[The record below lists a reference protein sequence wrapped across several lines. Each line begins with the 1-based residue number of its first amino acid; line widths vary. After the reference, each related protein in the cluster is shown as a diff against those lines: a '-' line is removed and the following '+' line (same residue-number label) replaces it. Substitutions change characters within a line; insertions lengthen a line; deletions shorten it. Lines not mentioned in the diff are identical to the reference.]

1 MEFSILTYFL
11 LFLSGAAA
19 GFIDSVAGGGGLITL
34 PALLLAGLPPTN
46 ALATNKLQ
54 STFGSI
60 TSSYHYIKG
69 GKADL
74 KTARTGIIFTFIGAG
89 TGTILVQVTSN
100 EFLKKLI
107 PFLLMGVL
115 VYLLLSPKAGE
126 IEREKRMS
134 TKWFYVIFGLLI
146 GFYDGY
152 FGPGTGAFWVI
163 LIVFFLGHEMV
174 KATAYTKVMNFTSN
188 ITALTFFAIGG
199 KMVFIPGFV
208 MAAGEIAGATL
219 GSKMVIK
226 NGVKFIKPFFYTI
239 VVIIIIS
246 LFYKHY

>member
-1 MEFSILTYFL
+1 MELSVLTYIL
-11 LFLSGAAA
+11 LFIAGTAA
-19 GFIDSVAGGGGLITL
+19 GFIDSIAGGGGLITV
-34 PALLLAGLPPTN
+34 PVLLLAGLPPQM
-46 ALATNKLQ
+46 ALGTNKFQ

-60 TSSYHYIKG
+60 TSSYNYVKN

-74 KTARTGIIFTFIGAG
+74 RIALRGIIFTFIGASIG
-89 TGTILVQVTSN
+89 TVAVQFTSN
-100 EFLKKLI
+100 DFLMKLI
-107 PFLLMGVL
+107 PFLLTGVL
-115 VYLLLSPKAGE
+115 IYLLVSPKAGE

-134 TKWFYVIFGLLI
+134 AKWFYMIFGLAI

-163 LIVFFLGHEMV
+163 LIVFFLGQEMV
-174 KATAYTKVMNFTSN
+174 SATAYTKVMNVTSN
-188 ITALTFFAIGG
+188 ITALLFFVIGE
-199 KMVFIPGFV
+199 KVLFLPGLA
-208 MAAGEIAGATL
+208 MGIGEVLGAKI
-219 GSKMVIK
+219 GSGLVIK

>member
-1 MEFSILTYFL
+1 MEPDFLTYFL
-11 LFLSGAAA
+11 LFIAGTAA
-19 GFIDSVAGGGGLITL
+19 GFIDSIAGGGGLITL
-34 PALLLAGLPPTN
+34 PALMLAGLSPQM
-46 ALATNKLQ
+46 ALGTNKLQ

-60 TSSYHYIKG
+60 TASYHYVKS

-74 KTARTGIIFTFIGAG
+74 KTARTGIVFTFIGAG
-89 TGTILVQVTSN
+89 AGTILVQITSN
-100 EFLKKLI
+100 DLLKKLI

-115 VYLLLSPKAGE
+115 VYLLFSPKAGE
-126 IEREKRMS
+126 IERERRMS
-134 TKWFYVIFGLLI
+134 EKWFYIIFGLSI

-163 LIVFFLGHEMV
+163 LIVFFLGQEMV
-174 KATAYTKVMNFTSN
+174 SATAYTKVMNFTSN
-188 ITALTFFAIGG
+188 ITALLFFLIGG
-199 KMVFIPGFV
+199 KMVFIPGLI
-208 MAAGEIAGATL
+208 MGIGEIAGATI
-219 GSKMVIK
+219 GSKLVIK

>member
-1 MEFSILTYFL
+1 MEITILTYFL
-11 LFLSGAAA
+11 LFIAGTAA
-19 GFIDSVAGGGGLITL
+19 GFIDSIAGGGGLITL
-34 PALLLAGLPPTN
+34 PALLLAGLPPQM
-46 ALATNKLQ
+46 ALGTNKLQ
-54 STFGSI
+54 SSFGSI
-60 TSSYHYIKG
+60 TASYHYVKS

-74 KTARTGIIFTFIGAG
+74 KTAKTGILFTFFGAAAG
-89 TGTILVQVTSN
+89 TIAVQVTSN

-115 VYLLLSPKAGE
+115 LYLLFSPKAGE

-134 TKWFYVIFGLLI
+134 EKWFYVIFGLAI

-163 LIVFFLGHEMV
+163 LIVFFLGQEMV
-174 KATAYTKVMNFTSN
+174 SATAYTKVMNFTSN
-188 ITALTFFAIGG
+188 ITALLFFLIGG
-199 KMVFIPGFV
+199 KIVLIPGLV
-208 MAAGEIAGATL
+208 MGVGEVLGATI
-219 GSKMVIK
+219 GSKLVIK

>member
-1 MEFSILTYFL
+1 MEPDILTYFL
-11 LFLSGAAA
+11 LFIAGTAA
-19 GFIDSVAGGGGLITL
+19 GFIDSIAGGGGLITL
-34 PALLLAGLPPTN
+34 PALMLAGLQPQM
-46 ALATNKLQ
+46 ALGTNKLQ

-60 TSSYHYIKG
+60 TASYHYVKS

-74 KTARTGIIFTFIGAG
+74 KTARTGIVFTFIGAG
-89 TGTILVQVTSN
+89 SGTVLVQITSN
-100 EFLKKLI
+100 DLLKKLI

-115 VYLLLSPKAGE
+115 VYLLFSPKAGE
-126 IEREKRMS
+126 MEREKRMS
-134 TKWFYVIFGLLI
+134 EKWFYVIFGLAI

-163 LIVFFLGHEMV
+163 LIVFFLGQEMV
-174 KATAYTKVMNFTSN
+174 SATAYTKVMNFTSN
-188 ITALTFFAIGG
+188 ITALLFFLIGG
-199 KMVFIPGFV
+199 KIVLIPGLI
-208 MAAGEIAGATL
+208 MGAGEIAGATI
-219 GSKMVIK
+219 GSKLVIK

>member
-1 MEFSILTYFL
+1 MELSILTYFL
-11 LFLSGAAA
+11 LFLSGAAG

-54 STFGSI
+54 SSFGSI
-60 TSSYHYIKG
+60 TSSFHYIKG

-89 TGTILVQVTSN
+89 TGTILVQITSN

-115 VYLLLSPKAGE
+115 VYLLVSPKAGE

-134 TKWFYVIFGLLI
+134 ANWFYVIFGLLI

-174 KATAYTKVMNFTSN
+174 RATAYTKVMNFTSN

-199 KMVFIPGFV
+199 KMVVIPGFV

-226 NGVKFIKPFFYTI
+226 NGVKFIKPFFYSI

>member
-1 MEFSILTYFL
+1 MELSILTYFL
-11 LFLSGAAA
+11 LFIAGTAA
-19 GFIDSVAGGGGLITL
+19 GFIDSIAGGGGLITL
-34 PALLLAGLPPTN
+34 PALLLAGLPPQM
-46 ALATNKLQ
+46 ALGTNKLQ
-54 STFGSI
+54 SSFGSI
-60 TSSYHYIKG
+60 TASYHYVKS

-89 TGTILVQVTSN
+89 SGTILVQITSN
-100 EFLKKLI
+100 DLLKKLI

-115 VYLLLSPKAGE
+115 VYLLFSPKAGE

-134 TKWFYVIFGLLI
+134 EKWFYIVFGLLL

-163 LIVFFLGHEMV
+163 LIVFFLGQEMV
-174 KATAYTKVMNFTSN
+174 SATAYTKIMNVTSN
-188 ITALTFFAIGG
+188 ITALLFFLIGG
-199 KMVFIPGFV
+199 KLVFIPGLIMGV
-208 MAAGEIAGATL
+208 GEVLGATI
-219 GSKMVIK
+219 GSKLVIK
-226 NGVKFIKPFFYTI
+226 NGVRFIKPFFYTI

>member
-19 GFIDSVAGGGGLITL
+19 GFIDSVAGGGGLITV
-34 PALLLAGLPPTN
+34 PALLLAGLPPQM
-46 ALATNKLQ
+46 ALGTNKLQ
-54 STFGSI
+54 SSFGSI

-100 EFLKKLI
+100 EFLQKLI

-115 VYLLLSPKAGE
+115 VYLLVSPKAGE

-134 TKWFYVIFGLLI
+134 AKWFYVIFGLAI
-146 GFYDGY
+146 GFYDGF

-174 KATAYTKVMNFTSN
+174 KATAYTKIMNFTSN
-188 ITALTFFAIGG
+188 ITALIFFLIGG
-199 KMVFIPGFV
+199 KILFLPGLA
-208 MAAGEIAGATL
+208 MGAGEVIGAKI
-219 GSKMVIK
+219 GSGMVIK
-226 NGVKFIKPFFYTI
+226 NGVKFIKPFFYSI
-239 VVIIIIS
+239 VIIIIIS

>member
-1 MEFSILTYFL
+1 MEPDFLTYFL
-11 LFLSGAAA
+11 LFIAGTAA
-19 GFIDSVAGGGGLITL
+19 GFIDSIAGGGGLITL
-34 PALLLAGLPPTN
+34 PALMLAGLSPQM
-46 ALATNKLQ
+46 ALGTNKLQ

-60 TSSYHYIKG
+60 TASYHYVKS

-74 KTARTGIIFTFIGAG
+74 KTARTGIVFTFIGAG
-89 TGTILVQVTSN
+89 AGTILVQITSN
-100 EFLKKLI
+100 DLLKKLI

-115 VYLLLSPKAGE
+115 VYLLFSPKAGE
-126 IEREKRMS
+126 IERERRMS
-134 TKWFYVIFGLLI
+134 EKWFYIIFGLSI

-163 LIVFFLGHEMV
+163 PIVFFLGQEMV
-174 KATAYTKVMNFTSN
+174 SATAYTKVMNFTSN
-188 ITALTFFAIGG
+188 ITALLFFLIGG
-199 KMVFIPGFV
+199 KMVFIPGLI
-208 MAAGEIAGATL
+208 MGIGEIAGATI
-219 GSKMVIK
+219 GSKLVIK

>member
-1 MEFSILTYFL
+1 MELSILTYFL
-11 LFLSGAAA
+11 LFIAGTAA
-19 GFIDSVAGGGGLITL
+19 GFIDSIAGGGGLITL
-34 PALLLAGLPPTN
+34 PALLLAGLPPQM
-46 ALATNKLQ
+46 ALGTNKLQ
-54 STFGSI
+54 SSFGSI
-60 TSSYHYIKG
+60 TASYHYVKS

-74 KTARTGIIFTFIGAG
+74 KTAKTGIIYTFIGAALG
-89 TGTILVQVTSN
+89 TVAVQITSN

-115 VYLLLSPKAGE
+115 VYLLFSPKAGE
-126 IEREKRMS
+126 IERERRMS
-134 TKWFYVIFGLLI
+134 EKWFYAIFGLAI

-163 LIVFFLGHEMV
+163 LIVFFLGQEMV
-174 KATAYTKVMNFTSN
+174 SATAYTKVMNFTSN
-188 ITALTFFAIGG
+188 ITALLFFLIGG
-199 KMVFIPGFV
+199 KIVLIPGLV
-208 MAAGEIAGATL
+208 MGVGEVLGATI
-219 GSKMVIK
+219 GSKLVIK

>member
-1 MEFSILTYFL
+1 MEITILTYFL
-11 LFLSGAAA
+11 LFIAGTAA
-19 GFIDSVAGGGGLITL
+19 GFIDSIAGGGGLITL
-34 PALLLAGLPPTN
+34 PALMLAGLSPQM
-46 ALATNKLQ
+46 ALGTNKLQ

-60 TSSYHYIKG
+60 TASYHYVKS

-74 KTARTGIIFTFIGAG
+74 KTAKTGIIFTFIGAAA
-89 TGTILVQVTSN
+89 GTIAVQVTSN
-100 EFLKKLI
+100 ELLKKLI

-115 VYLLLSPKAGE
+115 VYLLFSPKAGE

-134 TKWFYVIFGLLI
+134 EKWFYIIFGLAI

-163 LIVFFLGHEMV
+163 LIVFFLGQEMV
-174 KATAYTKVMNFTSN
+174 SATAYTKVMNFTSN
-188 ITALTFFAIGG
+188 ITALIFFAIGG
-199 KMVFIPGFV
+199 KLVIIPGFI
-208 MAAGEIAGATL
+208 MGAGEILGATI
-219 GSKMVIK
+219 GSKLVIK